1 LEDIVLDVHLPL
13 GKLYDIKEIFLHLFI
28 ITIGL
33 LIALSLEGLVEYEL
47 HRHLARE
54 AEAGLRVEIANNEHE
69 LVRQRQQIE
78 DGQKLMGA
86 DLKVLAEMRADPH
99 AKRGPL
105 NLMFS
110 LGGFDDMS
118 WKTAQSTGAI
128 AYMPY
133 KDAQKFSDIYDFQD
147 VYLRYVL
154 LDLEDIGN
162 ADSLFI
168 SHPDDWVPSTAQI
181 DTETERIGK
190 VAFNLSMLRSL
201 ADNLDNHYKE
211 FDAGHK

>member
-1 LEDIVLDVHLPL
+1 MLDVHVPH
-13 GKLYDIKEIFLHLFI
+13 GKQLSVKDFFLHLCI

-33 LIALSLEGLVEYEL
+33 LIAMSLEGWVEVEH

-54 AEAGLRVEIANNEHE
+54 AEDSMRAEIANNEHE

-78 DGQKLMGA
+78 DGQKLMKA
-86 DLKVLAEMRADPH
+86 DLKILAEMRAHPH

-118 WKTAQSTGAI
+118 WKTAQTTGAI

-133 KDAQKFSDIYDFQD
+133 KDAQSFSDIYMFQD

-154 LDLEDIGN
+154 LDLEDLGN

-168 SHPDDWVPSTAQI
+168 SHPDDWVPSPAQI
-181 DTETERIGK
+181 DIETERIGK
-190 VAFNLSMLRSL
+190 VAFNLNMLRSL
-201 ADNLDNHYKE
+201 ADNLDNHYKK
-211 FDAGHK
+211 FDAKHK

>member
-1 LEDIVLDVHLPL
+1 MIDIHVPHGTQL
-13 GKLYDIKEIFLHLFI
+13 GVKDFFLHLFI

-33 LIALSLEGLVEYEL
+33 LIALSLEGLVEHEL

-78 DGQKLMGA
+78 DGQKLMEA
-86 DLKVLAEMRADPH
+86 DLKVLAEMRAHPH
-99 AKRGPL
+99 DKRGPL

-133 KDAQKFSDIYDFQD
+133 KDAQKFSDIYAFQD

-190 VAFNLSMLRSL
+190 VAFNLNMLRSL
-201 ADNLDNHYKE
+201 VDNLDNHYQK
-211 FDAGHK
+211 FDAEHK